1 MKTLEFRETSQ
12 ADLKQVQALWS
23 CGEVMKFVGFPNGLH
38 QTGAQ
43 MEEWLGWIIS
53 ARPKANHYSIY
64 EDGIY
69 CGEAFYQ
76 IDERT
81 RSAALDIKLLPF
93 ARGRGIAA
101 RALSHAIEAA
111 FNNGAEK
118 VWVDPNPLN
127 QKAIALY
134 ERLGMQRKP
143 MPSELF
149 DRESADA
156 LYFELQKR
164 VVV

>member
-1 MKTLEFRETSQ
+1 MQVLKLKETAQ
-12 ADLKQVQALWS
+12 ADLKQVQALWA

-38 QTGAQ
+38 QTDAQ
-43 MEEWLGWIIS
+43 MEEWLSWVIS
-53 ARPKANHYSIY
+53 ARPKVNHYSIY

-69 CGEAFYQ
+69 CGETFYQ
-76 IDERT
+76 IDET
-81 RSAALDIKLLPF
+81 TKSAALDIKLLPS

-111 FNNGAEK
+111 FANGAEK

-143 MPSELF
+143 MPKELLE
-149 DRESADA
+149 DESADA

-164 VVV
+164 

>member
-93 ARGRGIAA
+93 ARGRESRHA
-101 RALSHAIEAA
+101 RCPMQSR
-111 FNNGAEK
+111 
-118 VWVDPNPLN
+118 PLLIMAP
-127 QKAIALY
+127 KKYGLTPI
-134 ERLGMQRKP
+134 P
-143 MPSELF
+143 
-149 DRESADA
+149 
-156 LYFELQKR
+156 
-164 VVV
+164 